1 MEWVYTS
8 VNTGFGKE
16 ISNNPESFF
25 LSLCSGNLFPLWTER
40 CERSSF
46 RFFTDFVS
54 DELFALFKFQPVF
67 YWSFQACE
75 EAGEDILE
83 GEIALAR
90 AMETIPAV
98 AISIRELLTMTMP
111 RYASSAEGAMPIAAE
126 Y

>member
-1 MEWVYTS
+1 MAKKS
-8 VNTGFGKE
+8 VTIQNRFFFPCVQEIFFRFGQNAAKG
-16 ISNNPESFF
+16 PAFA
-25 LSLCSGNLFPLWTER
+25 
-40 CERSSF
+40 
-46 RFFTDFVS
+46 FFTDFVS